1 MVPQC
6 WFDVE
11 KIKACHKKMETFF
24 RDVEEWRWYFQIPS
38 CSFYFGML
46 PCAGLGYP
54 LFIAGW
60 LRSPVN
66 LLPMIGYPSASITLN
81 TEGPSDFR
89 LTLEDA
95 SSNGPGHFR
104 MILWSQLTSTR
115 DSWPSFPWIHCTCW
129 TTYMLQV
136 LYPCGTPKI
145 GHPVKSS
152 LHILLVV
159 VIYIYIL
166 IYYIRIYIYTFI
178 LYSYDHIVWSATRHP
193 ALRSPFVPFASLKI
207 ISSSFGIA
215 PCPWRMARL
224 GIPGFQ
230 WGKMELSPLETAG
243 HLWKLG
249 MMKSWELTE
258 EDRAQTRGYRDISS
272 SVWNCKHQ
280 WTPQDRTDF
289 YFNAFFRKGTD
300 LACESWM

>member
-1 MVPQC
+1 
-6 WFDVE
+6 
-11 KIKACHKKMETFF
+11 METFF

-66 LLPMIGYPSASITLN
+66 LLPMIGYPSASITLS

-159 VIYIYIL
+159 VIYINIL
-166 IYYIRIYIYTFI
+166 YTCVYIYTFI
-178 LYSYDHIVWSATRHP
+178 LYSYAHIVWSATRHP

-215 PCPWRMARL
+215 PWCRRLARL
-224 GIPGFQ
+224 GIPVRKNGAFTTGNS
-230 WGKMELSPLETAG
+230 WTSLETWDFW
-243 HLWKLG
+243 WKVG
-249 MMKSWELTE
+249 TIRTG
-258 EDRAQTRGYRDISS
+258 DRAATNMGILQVLFETVSISG
-272 SVWNCKHQ
+272 Q
-280 WTPQDRTDF
+280 QDRTDV
-289 YFNAFFRKGTD
+289 YFNVFSERVQTWLVKVECNIVAG
-300 LACESWM
+300 

>member
-1 MVPQC
+1 MHQWWVTAHLRGSIFQTLATLRRWFLASLRRHSEKLSSMGITVHHNFQTIGDPRKESQKKKPLTMESNVTLVDFWVPPVSLHPAASEPPAIRSDAIFMPTNPTKQISQEAWHFLPLMVPQC

-159 VIYIYIL
+159 VIYIY
-166 IYYIRIYIYTFI
+166 
-178 LYSYDHIVWSATRHP
+178 
-193 ALRSPFVPFASLKI
+193 
-207 ISSSFGIA
+207 
-215 PCPWRMARL
+215 
-224 GIPGFQ
+224 
-230 WGKMELSPLETAG
+230 
-243 HLWKLG
+243 
-249 MMKSWELTE
+249 
-258 EDRAQTRGYRDISS
+258 
-272 SVWNCKHQ
+272 
-280 WTPQDRTDF
+280 
-289 YFNAFFRKGTD
+289 
-300 LACESWM
+300 